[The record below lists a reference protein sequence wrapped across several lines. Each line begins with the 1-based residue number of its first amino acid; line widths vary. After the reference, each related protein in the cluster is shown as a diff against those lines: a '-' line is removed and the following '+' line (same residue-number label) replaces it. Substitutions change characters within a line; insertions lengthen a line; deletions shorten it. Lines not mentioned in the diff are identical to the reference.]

1 MGIRWI
7 PPLRLGGDW
16 QMAIDEWLLER
27 AVGGGGPVLR
37 LYDWRRPTLSLG
49 FHQRRID
56 PAWRDLA
63 AAGRIDLVRRPSG
76 GRAVLHAGS
85 LTYALIWPAP
95 SAARGCAYRLAC
107 AWLQEAFAGLG
118 QPLEFGRHAASAD
131 RASCFASG
139 TAADLVH
146 ADGAKRIGSAQLWR
160 RGSLL
165 QHGCL
170 LLSPP
175 PQLWRQLFD
184 DLPPPLP
191 ALPVDREGLKQ
202 RLRRAAARALPM
214 EGPLRTRPLSRREW
228 RRIALLRRRYRP
240 APFAAGRVSPAACID
255 RATWERARPRG

>member
-1 MGIRWI
+1 
-7 PPLRLGGDW
+7 
-16 QMAIDEWLLER
+16 MAIDEWLLDR

-49 FHQRRID
+49 FHQRRLE
-56 PAWRDLA
+56 PAWRALA
-63 AAGRIDLVRRPSG
+63 AAGRIEVVRRPTG

-85 LTYALIWPAP
+85 LTYALIWPA
-95 SAARGCAYRLAC
+95 AVAGRGCAYRLAC

-118 QPLEFGRHAASAD
+118 QPLGFGRRAASAD

-146 ADGAKRIGSAQLWR
+146 PGGAKRIGSAQLWR

-165 QHGCL
+165 QHGCI

-175 PQLWRQLFD
+175 TELWRQLFAD
-184 DLPPPLP
+184 APPALPP
-191 ALPVDREGLKQ
+191 LPVDRAGLML
-202 RLRRAAARALPM
+202 RLRRAAAHALPM
-214 EGPLRTRPLSRREW
+214 AGTLRTRPLSHREW
-228 RRIALLRRRYRP
+228 RGIALRRRRYRP
-240 APFAAGRVSPAACID
+240 VPLAAGTVSPAACIE